1 MARMV
6 ELSGEVELLNESVRV
21 IDIKGVRYPVV
32 DVFVPGEGAA
42 TVFLNGSADLSKLIG
57 FKISVYKNRLS
68 VRPEFGKE

>member
-1 MARMV
+1 MRTV
-6 ELSGEVELLNESVRV
+6 ELSGKVELLNEDVRV

-42 TVFLNGSADLSKLIG
+42 TVFLNGTADLSKLTG

-68 VRPEFGKE
+68 VRPVFGAE